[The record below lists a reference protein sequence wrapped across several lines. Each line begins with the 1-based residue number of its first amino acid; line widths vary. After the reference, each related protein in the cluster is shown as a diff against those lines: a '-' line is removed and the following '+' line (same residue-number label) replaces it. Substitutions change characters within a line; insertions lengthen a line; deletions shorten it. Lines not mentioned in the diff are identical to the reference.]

1 MTTFVHASLTASA
14 TSTRAA
20 FVIPRSSASVSTAL
34 RMPSI
39 SRASAGTR
47 RTSATSDGA
56 AASQGA
62 VRSPAWPAQPTSR
75 CRPVST
81 LVEAREF
88 GAELRVLLPQRCGT
102 PAHARKRL
110 REPVDRERVLCARH
124 AHTGGF
130 TGVAIGP
137 PARIGRLGERNVWPH
152 MGLPPDPFGG
162 LARAS
167 WAVREKCLVK
177 FGGSAQRFED
187 KL

>member
-1 MTTFVHASLTASA
+1 MTTFVHASLTAA
-14 TSTRAA
+14 
-20 FVIPRSSASVSTAL
+20 PRRPAQPLSYL
-34 RMPSI
+34 GP
-39 SRASAGTR
+39 R
-47 RTSATSDGA
+47 RTSALRCACPRSPAPRPAPVARAPPPTA
-56 AASQGA
+56 RQRRRGA
-62 VRSPAWPAQPTSR
+62 VRSPAWPAQATSR

-124 AHTGGF
+124 AHTGEF

-137 PARIGRLGERNVWPH
+137 PARIGRLGESNVWPH

-162 LARAS
+162 LAVLPGR
-167 WAVREKCLVK
+167 
-177 FGGSAQRFED
+177 SA
-187 KL
+187 KSAL